1 MWPRLDQMV
10 TLCHGRRVPSL
21 IHAELMPDHTV
32 IITVAGVAAYQ
43 SPDQMT
49 GAVRAAIVRWAP
61 ESILLDMADVSVID
75 TAGVGALLD
84 SHRTAGWA
92 GIPITLINVG
102 TFLFGQLRETGITAL
117 MEALPVEPAAPDVV
131 DATASA

>member
-1 MWPRLDQMV
+1 
-10 TLCHGRRVPSL
+10 
-21 IHAELMPDHTV
+21 MPDHTV
-32 IITVAGVAAYQ
+32 IITVAGVVAYQ

-61 ESILLDMADVSVID
+61 EAVLLDMADVSVID

-102 TFLFGQLRETGITAL
+102 TFLLGQLRETGITAL
-117 MEALPVEPAAPDVV
+117 MAVLPDELAAPDVV